1 MEIMEKYATIIYRKE
16 GNKQILN
23 IDNTYT
29 DFEKAKKDLL
39 EKIGKPVEEANELY
53 DFSDRFSYYI
63 SFPDGTIGRVRL
75 RTNKKEN

>member
-1 MEIMEKYATIIYRKE
+1 MEIMEKYTTIIYRKE
-16 GNKQILN
+16 GNKQILD
-23 IDNTYT
+23 IDNTYA

-39 EKIGKPVEEANELY
+39 EKIGKPAEEANEQY
-53 DFSDRFSYYI
+53 DLSDSFYI

>member
-16 GNKQILN
+16 GNKQILE

-29 DFEKAKKDLL
+29 DFGEAKKDLL
-39 EKIGKPVEEANELY
+39 EKIGKPVEEAKEQNDL
-53 DFSDRFSYYI
+53 SDSFYI

>member
-1 MEIMEKYATIIYRKE
+1 MEIMEKYSTIIYRKE

-39 EKIGKPVEEANELY
+39 EKIEKPVEEANELY
-53 DFSDRFSYYI
+53 DFSDRYYI

>member
-1 MEIMEKYATIIYRKE
+1 METMEKYTTIIYRKE

-29 DFEKAKKDLL
+29 DFEKAKNDLL
-39 EKIGKPVEEANELY
+39 EKIGKPVGEAKELC
-53 DFSDRFSYYI
+53 DLSDSFYI
-63 SFPDGTIGRVRL
+63 SFPDDIIGRVRL

>member
-1 MEIMEKYATIIYRKE
+1 MEPMEKYTTIIYRKE
-16 GNKQILN
+16 GNKQILE

-29 DFEKAKKDLL
+29 DFGEAKKDLL
-39 EKIGKPVEEANELY
+39 EKLGKPVEEAKEQCDL
-53 DFSDRFSYYI
+53 SDSFYI

>member
-1 MEIMEKYATIIYRKE
+1 METMEKYTTIIYRKE

-39 EKIGKPVEEANELY
+39 EKIEKPVEEANELC
-53 DFSDRFSYYI
+53 DLLDSFYI
-63 SFPDGTIGRVRL
+63 SFPDDIMGKVKKYEGVL
-75 RTNKKEN
+75 RK

>member
-1 MEIMEKYATIIYRKE
+1 METMEKYTTIIYRKE

-39 EKIGKPVEEANELY
+39 EKIGKPVEEAKEQRDL
-53 DFSDRFSYYI
+53 SDSFYI
-63 SFPDGTIGRVRL
+63 NFPDGTIGRIEL